1 MKTIIVNNN
10 KGVRPNIDLTVRR
23 VESTAWVTLGFHKH
37 HYLTETMNKGCK
49 SLLFEWN
56 GMPVAFV
63 GLLNNPGKGRQFD
76 ITISRIVILPDYQG
90 LGLVRRIMDFCGG
103 IVKNC
108 GEGFG
113 LTIKTAHDRMG
124 MMLEHDSN
132 WEPTSYNGKER
143 KVVDDPTHKNRLQ
156 RKSYCYRYCGGKLGG
171 YEDLLLSIEEMR
183 ERAGFTKGWD
193 IPKSLELFDD
203 FDDENET
210 TKKKAVDK
218 AVEKQTDAPM
228 ECFELF

>member
-1 MKTIIVNNN
+1 
-10 KGVRPNIDLTVRR
+10 
-23 VESTAWVTLGFHKH
+23 
-37 HYLTETMNKGCK
+37 
-49 SLLFEWN
+49 
-56 GMPVAFV
+56 
-63 GLLNNPGKGRQFD
+63 
-76 ITISRIVILPDYQG
+76 
-90 LGLVRRIMDFCGG
+90 
-103 IVKNC
+103 
-108 GEGFG
+108 
-113 LTIKTAHDRMG
+113 

-156 RKSYCYRYCGGKLGG
+156 RKSYCYRYCGGKLSG

-210 TKKKAVDK
+210 TKKKTVEK